1 MNLQIFWI
9 WYYFQE
15 NDGSKGVESNG
26 LYPLCYWWWIFGAK
40 SLINN
45 SLCLYQSYIRYFRNN
60 YGSGKTLLLSYSLHK
75 RQHSPQRKQ
84 WKTWQKYCVA
94 LADSLALKK
103 NKKEPHEPLVT
114 PMSKSYLLPAKKVWQ
129 SGNVT
134 VVFDGGYLTH
144 STKENIHLRESNEKQ
159 RRSIVPALANSLAVK
174 KNELFMN
181 KHNKQEFPLMLR
193 SQVYDLWIS
202 VYNANRDAD
211 FIAVTNAL
219 AQAKDYPVTVKI
231 QSSLLLKKFCSFLWL
246 LTKKKKHWM
255 SYKIANILTIYLG

>member
-1 MNLQIFWI
+1 MAVGKHYCCLIHCT
-9 WYYFQE
+9 
-15 NDGSKGVESNG
+15 KGNTHLRESNEKHG
-26 LYPLCYWWWIFGAK
+26 RSIV
-40 SLINN
+40 S
-45 SLCLYQSYIRYFRNN
+45 
-60 YGSGKTLLLSYSLHK
+60 
-75 RQHSPQRKQ
+75 
-84 WKTWQKYCVA
+84 A

-129 SGNVT
+129 FGNVT

-193 SQVYDLWIS
+193 SQVYDL
-202 VYNANRDAD
+202 
-211 FIAVTNAL
+211 
-219 AQAKDYPVTVKI
+219 
-231 QSSLLLKKFCSFLWL
+231 
-246 LTKKKKHWM
+246 
-255 SYKIANILTIYLG
+255 